1 MTEHRPE
8 TPVQPFEARAADQEQ
23 RRQAVAAM
31 IGCQAL
37 AGIVKRS
44 PAQQARLQRYI
55 AGEPIETLLEE
66 LRDEQRQRQGQADC
80 E

>member
-37 AGIVKRS
+37 AGIVK
-44 PAQQARLQRYI
+44 QARLQRYI